1 MALEKEVRV
10 NLCSIMFKYVQILAG
25 ASGPFGKDRKVT
37 RSQGRVGQCREVWPL
52 LAADLRRKVP
62 IGS

>member
-1 MALEKEVRV
+1 M